1 MNRFN
6 LIQVF
11 AVAALFSNGASA
23 HVVLE
28 NQVAQAGSYYKA
40 VLKVSHGCDG
50 SPIKKIILTIPDGF
64 QGAKPMIKPGWN
76 IEIKK
81 EVLKKPYVSHGKTI
95 SQDVIEI
102 TWDGNT
108 IPNGFY
114 DEFVVVGK
122 LPETEGKIYWKTT
135 QICEKGQID
144 WNQIPVKN
152 QSLKDLE
159 YPAAELKL
167 ISPDQSSHQ
176 HNH

>member
-6 LIQVF
+6 LLQVF
-11 AVAALFSNGASA
+11 FAAALFLSNASA
-23 HVVLE
+23 HIVLE
-28 NQVAQAGSYYKA
+28 NSAAQAGSYYKA

-64 QGAKPMIKPGWN
+64 QGAKPMIKVGWN

-95 SQDVIEI
+95 RQDVIQI
-102 TWDGNT
+102 IWDGNT

-122 LPETEGKIYWKTT
+122 LPEKEGKIYWKTT
-135 QICEKGQID
+135 QVCEKGQID
-144 WNQIPVKN
+144 WDQIPAKN

-159 YPAAELKL
+159 SPAAELTL
-167 ISPDQSSHQ
+167 TSPEQPAH
-176 HNH
+176 HHKH

>member
-6 LIQVF
+6 LVLVF
-11 AVAALFSNGASA
+11 FGTSLFFKGASA

-28 NQVAQAGSYYKA
+28 NQVAQAGGYYKA

-81 EVLKKPYVSHGKTI
+81 EVLKAPYVSHGKTI
-95 SQDVIEI
+95 AQDTVEI
-102 TWDGNT
+102 TWDGGV

-122 LPETEGKIYWKTT
+122 LPEKEGKIYWKTT
-135 QICEKGQID
+135 QVCQESQIH
-144 WNQIPVKN
+144 WNQIPQKN
-152 QSLKDLE
+152 QSIKDLE
-159 YPAAELKL
+159 LPAAELTL
-167 ISPDQSSHQ
+167 TTPEQTSHQ
-176 HNH
+176 HKH